1 MPAEIGQLY
10 GRAGAVELTKEFLSR
25 PQQDG
30 AAHNR
35 RQPVLVFTGPPGSGK
50 TALLDKLA
58 EWLQP
63 VAPYARIDCAADD
76 LSSSPRVLS
85 ALVFELNRT
94 AGGYGRLAF
103 PRFIT
108 GQLVLRQEL
117 VTDDRAR
124 ACGQVSRALA
134 AYRNI
139 DALRDFLVEVAG
151 DVETVLH
158 HGQPVPGARPA
169 TKYAVKLVL
178 QGLIASRLGRRVL
191 LGKGLDWYGH
201 QGRGL
206 HLDPLDVLVDLNV
219 QDRHPEVGDNAREV
233 SALLWAAFLADLR
246 DDFQAGRHAA
256 DWPLNCVILVDNADA
271 AGDSS
276 FLDELITARRRH
288 AAHSPADP
296 DPLTVLA
303 ASRGALSAR
312 VTAPGDTVAPADQAG
327 YQQYLRWS
335 GDHRLPQWW
344 YPVRLRELT
353 DDEVGNMVAAIG
365 FHGTDQQLVVPA
377 LYRFTSGHLGSVHL
391 VVQAMAAAPPGP
403 VSLPGLLARRAG
415 TGRPTLEDELLGQFL
430 PGLGKDTVDD
440 LVTCAAAWDID
451 RASRLARHGGLLVGP
466 QSGRSALFAP
476 ELWVTPDTGGAA
488 VLLPV
493 LRRLLL
499 RRLAARR
506 AGRADWATVH
516 AWFRDDSAK
525 EADEAGELYYALA
538 LGEVVAV
545 SRRLASLLPGGD
557 AVSWLRRLH
566 SVSAAPNK
574 LSRRPGRSGPGQP
587 GAAADRI
594 RELTSGTDPRDVPLA
609 PLARLVA
616 ALWIAA
622 DPLFASRKEEL
633 GDLYNE
639 IQDDFDLIAPFSGNG
654 LAVLRNEAARYRA
667 LSAGGGWHD

>member
-25 PQQDG
+25 PRDG
-30 AAHNR
+30 TVR
-35 RQPVLVFTGPPGSGK
+35 SRQQPVLVFTGPHGSGK
-50 TALLDKLA
+50 TALLDKLE

-63 VAPYARIDCAADD
+63 VAPYARIDCARDD

-94 AGGYGRLAF
+94 AGRYGRLAF

-117 VTDDRAR
+117 VTDDRMR
-124 ACGQVSRALA
+124 ACGQVRQALA
-134 AYRNI
+134 EYRNI
-139 DALRDFLVEVAG
+139 AALRDFLVEIG
-151 DVETVLH
+151 EDTWTVLH
-158 HGQPVPGARPA
+158 HGQAPPVSRTGVSYLA
-169 TKYAVKLVL
+169 KMVL
-178 QGLIASRLGRRVL
+178 NGLIASRLGRRVL

-201 QGRGL
+201 QDRGL
-206 HLDPLDVLVDLNV
+206 HRDPLDVLVDLNV
-219 QDRHPEVGDNAREV
+219 QGHDLATGDNALEV

-288 AAHSPADP
+288 AAHSPADA

-312 VTAPGDTVAPADQAG
+312 VTPAGETIPVADRAG
-327 YQQYLRWS
+327 YQPYLRWS
-335 GDHRLPQWW
+335 QEHRLPQWW
-344 YPVRLRELT
+344 YPVRLRPLT
-353 DDEVGNMVAAIG
+353 EDEVGNMVAAIG
-365 FHGTDQQLVVPA
+365 FHGTDQQLLVPA
-377 LYRFTSGHLGSVHL
+377 LYQFTGGHLGSVRL
-391 VVQAMAAAPPGP
+391 VVDAIAAAPPGP
-403 VSLPGLLARRAG
+403 VSLPGLLARRPAA
-415 TGRPTLEDELLGQFL
+415 GRPPLEEELLGQFL
-430 PGLGKDTVDD
+430 PGLGQDTVED

-451 RASRLARHGGLLVGP
+451 RASRLARRGGLLVGP
-466 QSGRSALFAP
+466 QSGASALLSP
-476 ELWVTPDTGGAA
+476 ELWVTPEGGGPA

-516 AWFRDDSAK
+516 GWFRDDCVK
-525 EADEAGELYYALA
+525 ENDEAGELYYALA
-538 LGEVVAV
+538 LGEVVPVA
-545 SRRLASLLPGGD
+545 RRLASQLPGGD
-557 AVSWLRRLH
+557 PVSWLRRLH

-574 LSRRPGRSGPGQP
+574 LSRRQSRGGLGQP
-587 GAAADRI
+587 GAAAGRI
-594 RELTSGTDPRDVPLA
+594 RELTAGTDPRDVPLA
-609 PLARLVA
+609 ALARLLA

-622 DPLFASRKEEL
+622 DPLFASHKKEL

-639 IQDDFDLIAPFSGNG
+639 IQDDFDLIAPFSGHG

-667 LSAGGGWHD
+667 LAAGLRS

>member
-1 MPAEIGQLY
+1 M
-10 GRAGAVELTKEFLSR
+10 
-25 PQQDG
+25 
-30 AAHNR
+30 
-35 RQPVLVFTGPPGSGK
+35 FTGPHGSGK
-50 TALLDKLA
+50 TALLDKLE

-63 VAPYARIDCAADD
+63 LAPYARIDCAADD
-76 LSSSPRVLS
+76 LSFSPRVLS

-94 AGGYGRLAF
+94 AGRYGRLAF

-108 GQLVLRQEL
+108 GQLVLRQDL

-124 ACGQVSRALA
+124 ACDQVRQVLA
-134 AYRNI
+134 EYRNI
-139 DALRDFLVEVAG
+139 AALRDFLVEIG
-151 DVETVLH
+151 EDTWTVLH
-158 HGQPVPGARPA
+158 HGQPPPVSRTGVRYLA
-169 TKYAVKLVL
+169 KLVL
-178 QGLIASRLGRRVL
+178 NGLIASRLGRRVL

-206 HLDPLDVLVDLNV
+206 HRDPLDVLVNLNV
-219 QDRHPEVGDNAREV
+219 QGHDLATGDNAREV

-256 DWPLNCVILVDNADA
+256 DWPLNCVILVDNADVT
-271 AGDSS
+271 GDSS

-312 VTAPGDTVAPADQAG
+312 VTPPGETIPLADQAG

-335 GDHRLPQWW
+335 QEHRLPQWW
-344 YPVRLRELT
+344 YPVRLRPLT
-353 DDEVGNMVAAIG
+353 EDEVGNMVAAIG
-365 FHGTDQQLVVPA
+365 FHGTDQQFLVPA
-377 LYRFTSGHLGSVHL
+377 LYRFTGGHLGSVRL
-391 VVQAMAAAPPGP
+391 VVDAIAVAPPGP
-403 VSLPGLLARRAG
+403 VSLPDLLARRPGADR
-415 TGRPTLEDELLGQFL
+415 TALEEELLGQFL
-430 PGLGKDTVDD
+430 PGLGKDTVED

-466 QSGRSALFAP
+466 QSGASALFAP
-476 ELWVTPDTGGAA
+476 ELWVTPEGGGPA

-506 AGRADWATVH
+506 AGRADWPTVH
-516 AWFRDDSAK
+516 AWFRDDCAK
-525 EADEAGELYYALA
+525 ENDEAGELYYALA
-538 LGEVVAV
+538 LGEVVPVA
-545 SRRLASLLPGGD
+545 RRLASQLPGGD

-574 LSRRPGRSGPGQP
+574 LSRRQSRSGLGQP
-587 GAAADRI
+587 AAAADRI
-594 RELTSGTDPRDVPLA
+594 RELTAGTDPRDVPLA

-622 DPLFASRKEEL
+622 DPLFASHHKEL

-667 LSAGGGWHD
+667 LGAGGGGQ

>member
-10 GRAGAVELTKEFLSR
+10 GRAGAVELTKEFLTRPRVDGTARSR
-25 PQQDG
+25 Q
-30 AAHNR
+30 
-35 RQPVLVFTGPPGSGK
+35 QPVLVFTGPHGSGK
-50 TALLDKLA
+50 TALLDKLE
-58 EWLQP
+58 EWLEP

-94 AGGYGRLAF
+94 AGRYGRLAF

-108 GQLVLRQEL
+108 GQLVLRQER
-117 VTDDRAR
+117 VSDDRKL
-124 ACGQVSRALA
+124 ACGQVRQVLA
-134 AYRNI
+134 GYRNI
-139 DALRDFLVEVAG
+139 AALLDFLVEIG
-151 DVETVLH
+151 EDTWTVLH
-158 HGQPVPGARPA
+158 HGQAPPVSRAGVRYLA
-169 TKYAVKLVL
+169 KLVL
-178 QGLIASRLGRRVL
+178 NGVIASRLGRRVL
-191 LGKGLDWYGH
+191 LGKGQDWYGH
-201 QGRGL
+201 QDRGL
-206 HLDPLDVLVDLNV
+206 HRDPLDELVDLNH
-219 QDRHPEVGDNAREV
+219 QGHDLDSGDNKRGV

-246 DDFQAGRHAA
+246 DDFQAGRHAT
-256 DWPLNCVILVDNADA
+256 DWPLNCAILVDNADA

-288 AAHSPADP
+288 AAHSPAEH

-312 VTAPGDTVAPADQAG
+312 VTPPGETIPLADQAS
-327 YQQYLRWS
+327 YEHYLRWS
-335 GDHRLPQWW
+335 QEHRLPQWW
-344 YPVRLRELT
+344 YPVRLRPLT
-353 DDEVGNMVAAIG
+353 EDEVGNMVADIG
-365 FHGTDQQLVVPA
+365 FHGTDQQFLVPA
-377 LYRFTSGHLGSVHL
+377 LYRFTGGHLGSVRL
-391 VVQAMAAAPPGP
+391 VVDAIALTPPGP
-403 VSLPGLLARRAG
+403 VSLPGLLARRPAA
-415 TGRPTLEDELLGQFL
+415 GRPPLEEELLGQFL
-430 PGLGKDTVDD
+430 SGLGQDTVED

-451 RASRLARHGGLLVGP
+451 RTSRLARHGGLLVGP
-466 QSGRSALFAP
+466 QSGASALFAP
-476 ELWVTPDTGGAA
+476 ELWVTPEGGGPA

-516 AWFRDDSAK
+516 AWFRDDCAK
-525 EADEAGELYYALA
+525 ENDEAGELYYALA
-538 LGEVVAV
+538 LGEVVPVAQ
-545 SRRLASLLPGGD
+545 RLASQLPGGD

-574 LSRRPGRSGPGQP
+574 LSRRQSRGGLGQP

-594 RELTSGTDPRDVPLA
+594 RELTAGTDPRDVPLA

-622 DPLFASRKEEL
+622 DPLFASHQKEL

-667 LSAGGGWHD
+667 LGAGGGW

>member
-25 PQQDG
+25 PPADG
-30 AAHNR
+30 TARSR
-35 RQPVLVFTGPPGSGK
+35 RQPVLVFTGPHGSGK
-50 TALLDKLA
+50 TALLDKLE
-58 EWLQP
+58 EWLEP
-63 VAPYARIDCAADD
+63 VAPYARIDCATDD

-94 AGGYGRLAF
+94 AGRYGRLAF

-124 ACGQVSRALA
+124 ACGQVRQALA
-134 AYRNI
+134 EYRNI
-139 DALRDFLVEVAG
+139 AALRDFLVEIG
-151 DVETVLH
+151 EDTWTVLH
-158 HGQPVPGARPA
+158 HGQPPPVSRTGVRYLA
-169 TKYAVKLVL
+169 KLVL
-178 QGLIASRLGRRVL
+178 NGLIASRLGRRVL

-201 QGRGL
+201 QDRGL
-206 HLDPLDVLVDLNV
+206 HRDPLDVLVDLNV
-219 QDRHPEVGDNAREV
+219 QGHDLATGDNAREV

-256 DWPLNCVILVDNADA
+256 DWPLNCVLLVDNADA

-276 FLDELITARRRH
+276 LLDELITARRRH

-312 VTAPGDTVAPADQAG
+312 VTPPGETIPLADQAG

-335 GDHRLPQWW
+335 QEHRLPQWW
-344 YPVRLRELT
+344 YPVRLRPLT
-353 DDEVGNMVAAIG
+353 EDEVGNMLAAIG
-365 FHGTDQQLVVPA
+365 FRGTDQQFLVPA
-377 LYRFTSGHLGSVHL
+377 LYRFTGGHLGSVRL
-391 VVQAMAAAPPGP
+391 VVDAIALAPPGP
-403 VSLPGLLARRAG
+403 VSLPDLLARRPGA
-415 TGRPTLEDELLGQFL
+415 GRPALEEELLGQFL
-430 PGLGKDTVDD
+430 PGLGHDTVED

-466 QSGRSALFAP
+466 QSGASALFAP
-476 ELWVTPDTGGAA
+476 ELWVTPEGGGAA

-516 AWFRDDSAK
+516 AWFRDDCAK
-525 EADEAGELYYALA
+525 ESDEVGELYYALA
-538 LGEVVAV
+538 LGEVVPVA
-545 SRRLASLLPGGD
+545 RRLASQLPGGD

-574 LSRRPGRSGPGQP
+574 LSRRQSRGGLGQP

-594 RELTSGTDPRDVPLA
+594 RELTAGTDPRDVPLA

-622 DPLFASRKEEL
+622 DPLFASRKKEL
-633 GDLYNE
+633 GDLSNE

-667 LSAGGGWHD
+667 LGAGGGG

>member
-25 PQQDG
+25 PRADG
-30 AAHNR
+30 TARSR
-35 RQPVLVFTGPPGSGK
+35 RQPVLVFTGPHGSGK
-50 TALLDKLA
+50 TALLDKLD

-63 VAPYARIDCAADD
+63 VAPYARIDCATDD

-94 AGGYGRLAF
+94 AGRYGRLGF

-124 ACGQVSRALA
+124 ACDQVRQALA
-134 AYRNI
+134 EYRNI
-139 DALRDFLVEVAG
+139 AALRDFLVEIG
-151 DVETVLH
+151 EDTWTVLH
-158 HGQPVPGARPA
+158 HGQPPPVSRTGVRYLA
-169 TKYAVKLVL
+169 KLVL
-178 QGLIASRLGRRVL
+178 NGLIASRLGRRVL

-201 QGRGL
+201 QDRGL
-206 HLDPLDVLVDLNV
+206 HRDPLDVLVNLNV
-219 QDRHPEVGDNAREV
+219 QGHDLETGDNAREV

-246 DDFQAGRHAA
+246 DDFQA

-312 VTAPGDTVAPADQAG
+312 VTPPGETIPLADQAG

-335 GDHRLPQWW
+335 QEHRLPQWW
-344 YPVRLRELT
+344 YPVRLRPLT
-353 DDEVGNMVAAIG
+353 EDEVGNMVAAIG
-365 FHGTDQQLVVPA
+365 FHGTDQQLLVPA
-377 LYRFTSGHLGSVHL
+377 LYRFSGGHLGSVRL
-391 VVQAMAAAPPGP
+391 VVDAIAAAPPGP
-403 VSLPGLLARRAG
+403 VSLPDLLARRPGAG
-415 TGRPTLEDELLGQFL
+415 RVTLEEELLGQFL
-430 PGLGKDTVDD
+430 PGLGQHTVED

-466 QSGRSALFAP
+466 QSGASALFAP
-476 ELWVTPDTGGAA
+476 ELWVTPEGGGAA

-516 AWFRDDSAK
+516 AWFQDDCAK
-525 EADEAGELYYALA
+525 ENDEAGELYYALA
-538 LGEVVAV
+538 LGEVVPVA
-545 SRRLASLLPGGD
+545 RRLASQLPGGD

-574 LSRRPGRSGPGQP
+574 LSRRQSRGGLGQP

-594 RELTSGTDPRDVPLA
+594 RELTAGTDPRDVPLA

-622 DPLFASRKEEL
+622 DPLFASHKKEL
-633 GDLYNE
+633 GDLSNE

-667 LSAGGGWHD
+667 LSAGGGGQ